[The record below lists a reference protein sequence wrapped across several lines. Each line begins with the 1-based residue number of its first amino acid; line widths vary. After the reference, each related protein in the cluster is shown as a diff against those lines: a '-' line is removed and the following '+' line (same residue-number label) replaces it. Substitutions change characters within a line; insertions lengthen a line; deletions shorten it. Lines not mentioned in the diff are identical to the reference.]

1 MAHHALARRI
11 ANVLALGLGWCLA
24 MSGVFINISTT
35 TVATTDF
42 TGNAY
47 LATIPI
53 GAQLLG
59 AAACLAPVG
68 ATCSPQPQPSPSASL
83 AAVPLGRLAQS
94 RGRRPVYIGA
104 ALMAAAGSAVLVA
117 GAVRRQFGLLVLG
130 ALMQGPSFAVANG
143 FRFVAAE
150 FFTGC
155 GYTAAWRARAISLSV
170 GMAVFAAGIGPEAVR
185 HVRYAL
191 DKPYAGSYVL
201 VVGLYLAQALV
212 TGLVQ
217 HGWLHS
223 QQQQQQQPAVVAM
236 KVTPDSAEAQGA
248 GSPGAP
254 LTCQPSNSPDKLACP
269 PSQQVILLQPPPFV
283 APQPALG
290 QAGGPGQAA
299 QRPVRDMLSSL
310 EFLVPA
316 VSGAVSFCTMAALM
330 AAAPVAMQLDGHSYE
345 RSTYAIEVHIVGM
358 YLPAMFVG
366 DFMAGLRCLVTL
378 SPVWLTPLLLLLPPM
393 HPWRV
398 HQDSRQHPDPADL
411 PPSQQQQQQQQQQPP
426 LCKTALQNGQH
437 QGCVN
442 GNAAHTAAQEQQ
454 EAVKAPLGSVTL
466 QLQPPLMGPL
476 PVPAASRAGW
486 AASSA
491 PSTATVVLGAL
502 VLIAAGGVMRAGAGF
517 GHYGT
522 GMALLGVGWAL
533 VYVAA
538 SAMVTAV
545 FVREPHLRLAVQGGM
560 DTLVVTMSAVA
571 NATAGTLVKAMS
583 WQHFVELNM
592 ATNAVLALANL
603 GYHLHLG
610 RCHGLQGSGPR
621 GTDHLRGRVVL
632 VDEHHTTRVSS
643 AVNGKQPCEEELN
656 HEQPTKRAGWK
667 PPAGQVEHR
676 LLRPAWS
683 QQRDQ
688 PVRGLMWCPI
698 VAPRKPPQA
707 PRSSQEASQPAASEP
722 GPSTPLPAKRSK
734 RTKAEPAAEPTQ
746 PTKAAK
752 AKPAPQPGRWLDRD
766 CNAVLNMQRNG
777 ESR

>member
-35 TVATTDF
+35 TIATTDF

-59 AAACLAPVG
+59 AAACL
-68 ATCSPQPQPSPSASL
+68 
-83 AAVPLGRLAQS
+83 VPLGRLAQS

-217 HGWLHS
+217 HGWLRS
-223 QQQQQQQPAVVAM
+223 QQQQQQQQQQPAVVAM
-236 KVTPDSAEAQGA
+236 KVTPDSAEVEGA

-269 PSQQVILLQPPPFV
+269 ASQQVILLQPPPFV

-290 QAGGPGQAA
+290 QAGSPGQAA

-398 HQDSRQHPDPADL
+398 HHDPADL
-411 PPSQQQQQQQQQQPP
+411 PPPQQQQQQQQPP
-426 LCKTALQNGQH
+426 PFCKTALQNGQH

-442 GNAAHTAAQEQQ
+442 GNAAHTAAEEQQ
-454 EAVKAPLGSVTL
+454 EALKAPLGSVTL
-466 QLQPPLMGPL
+466 QLQPHLMGPL
-476 PVPAASRAGW
+476 PEAEASRAGW

-583 WQHFVELNM
+583 WQHFLELNM

-610 RCHGLQGSGPR
+610 RRHGLQASGCR
-621 GTDHLRGRVVL
+621 R
-632 VDEHHTTRVSS
+632 
-643 AVNGKQPCEEELN
+643 
-656 HEQPTKRAGWK
+656 
-667 PPAGQVEHR
+667 
-676 LLRPAWS
+676 
-683 QQRDQ
+683 
-688 PVRGLMWCPI
+688 
-698 VAPRKPPQA
+698 
-707 PRSSQEASQPAASEP
+707 
-722 GPSTPLPAKRSK
+722 
-734 RTKAEPAAEPTQ
+734 
-746 PTKAAK
+746 
-752 AKPAPQPGRWLDRD
+752 
-766 CNAVLNMQRNG
+766 
-777 ESR
+777 